1 MTANEQDWLAERF
14 EANRPQLRAVAYP
27 HRCRGLISSP
37 NTPSAHRGKAG
48 RPRATTFVGTSVTNK
63 QVTPQIYERDRTLT
77 TAPDH
82 R

>member
-27 HRCRGLISSP
+27 HRL
-37 NTPSAHRGKAG
+37 
-48 RPRATTFVGTSVTNK
+48 PRTHLVAEHAV
-63 QVTPQIYERDRTLT
+63 R
-77 TAPDH
+77 AP